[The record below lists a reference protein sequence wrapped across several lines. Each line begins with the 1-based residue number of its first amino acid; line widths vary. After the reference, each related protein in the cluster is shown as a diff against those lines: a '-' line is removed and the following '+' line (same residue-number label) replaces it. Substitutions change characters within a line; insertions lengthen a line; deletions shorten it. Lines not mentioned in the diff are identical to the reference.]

1 MNFPADDFCI
11 WLRAL
16 PAAVRVADRVD
27 AKLSLAAEDFKEGRT
42 AEAEG
47 RPPVY
52 QGK

>member
-27 AKLSLAAEDFKEGRT
+27 AKLSLAANLCSM
-42 AEAEG
+42 
-47 RPPVY
+47 
-52 QGK
+52 GKGTHC